1 MPETLSFYPELM
13 LKSAGLH
20 PYTKLKIVKFFYHHY
35 LNLFFFIFLLF
46 LAILEVGVSVK
57 CDIYRAIEA
66 LSSVLFMTLT
76 LFRYVVNYRN
86 KPSLA
91 WLLEKRSNFWLLEH
105 FEGQIRTD
113 CAKIMHT
120 SSNFIRNY
128 KNYAIVLAAVFYVQ
142 PFIFHELQMKIY
154 VPEGWFYYLYLV
166 YWYMTPPLFVS
177 VYGVT
182 SMFCAICIPVTIQFK
197 LLAHRIQ
204 NLDFKSEKFQRDL
217 KHLVDYH
224 NFLIDYC
231 TRINRYSNGVLLFE
245 FFITISVCC
254 ILIFIAAND
263 YPFVDKIKYAGFIVS
278 QFLDTAIFCYNC
290 ELISDASENVGKA
303 AYDSLWYESESK
315 IRRSLILIIVRAQK
329 KVTFSG
335 YGLVRINMMTFTQV
349 FKATLSFTSYLN
361 TVTVDEKM
369 LNN

>member
-1 MPETLSFYPELM
+1 MSPESLSYYPELM
-13 LKSAGLH
+13 LKCAGLH
-20 PYTKLKIVKFFYHHY
+20 PYSSLKIVKFCYHHY
-35 LNLFFFIFLLF
+35 LNYFFFIFLLF
-46 LAILEVGVSVK
+46 LAILEVGISVK
-57 CDIYRAIEA
+57 SDIYRAIEG

-76 LFRYVVNYRN
+76 LFRYAVNYRN

-91 WLLEKRSNFWLLEH
+91 WLLKNRSKFWHLSQ
-105 FEGQIRTD
+105 FQGAIRME
-113 CAKIMHT
+113 CAKIMTT
-120 SSNFIRNY
+120 SANFIRNY
-128 KNYAIVLAAVFYVQ
+128 KNYALVLAAIFYIQ

-154 VPEGWFYYLYLV
+154 VPEGWFYYLYVV

-197 LLAHRIQ
+197 LLAHRFQ
-204 NLDFKSEKFQRDL
+204 NFDFNDAKKL

-224 NFLIDYC
+224 NFLIEYC
-231 TRINRYSNGVLLFE
+231 TRINRYSNGVLVFE

-254 ILIFIAAND
+254 ILIFIATND
-263 YPFVDKIKYAGFIVS
+263 YPLVDKIKYSGFIVS

-290 ELISDASENVGKA
+290 ELISEASENVGKA
-303 AYDSLWYESESK
+303 VYDSLWYESESE
-315 IRRSLILIIVRAQK
+315 IRRNLPLVIARAQK

-335 YGLVRINMMTFTQV
+335 YGLVWINMTTFTQV

-361 TVTVDEKM
+361 TVTVDEKTAK
-369 LNN
+369 